1 MPHLGGIEPGR
12 ALPHPR
18 APAGKIGLVG
28 RHEIGEGRAALLA
41 RRWVEHERD
50 EPRERIVLDHD
61 DGKGAALCRF
71 QLFFGSTS
79 TCRAVNTR
87 LCIR

>member
-1 MPHLGGIEPGR
+1 MKSAKAANRSLF
-12 ALPHPR
+12 A
-18 APAGKIGLVG
+18 VG
-28 RHEIGEGRAALLA
+28 
-41 RRWVEHERD
+41 VEHERD
-50 EPRERIVLDHD
+50 EPGERIVLDHD

-79 TCRAVNTR
+79 TLRAVNTR